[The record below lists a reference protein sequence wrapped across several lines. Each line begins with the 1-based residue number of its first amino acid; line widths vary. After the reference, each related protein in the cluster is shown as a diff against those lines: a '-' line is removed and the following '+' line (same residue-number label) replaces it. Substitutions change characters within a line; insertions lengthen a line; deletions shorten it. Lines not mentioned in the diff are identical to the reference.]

1 MRKILAVTAIT
12 IALASGLSVAAADKE
27 SQSQPESS
35 MMSGGMHMGMMGDM
49 REMMKECRS
58 MMETANT
65 NHQQNGDSSDAT

>member
-12 IALASGLSVAAADKE
+12 IALASGLSVAADKE

-35 MMSGGMHMGMMGDM
+35 MMSGGMHMGTMGDM
-49 REMMKECRS
+49 REMMKECRN

>member
-12 IALASGLSVAAADKE
+12 IALASGLSVAADKE

-49 REMMKECRS
+49 REMMKECRN

>member
-35 MMSGGMHMGMMGDM
+35 MMSGGMHMA
-49 REMMKECRS
+49 
-58 MMETANT
+58 TAQT
-65 NHQQNGDSSDAT
+65 RHSIQRCK